1 MNLKKPERQ
10 LQRVRDYPDFRRDE
24 ETGMIVNINKN
35 KHAQRMKQKE
45 LNEDVTTLKQDVNE
59 LKGMLNKILEKVSN
73 A

>member
-1 MNLKKPERQ
+1 MMLKRPERP

-24 ETGMIVNINKN
+24 NTGMIVNINKN

-45 LNEDVTTLKQDVNE
+45 LDADVKTLKQEVGE
-59 LKGMLNKILEKVSN
+59 LKGMLNQILEKVSN